1 LNYASKEIA
10 DQAGEVQAE
19 DKNNKRRK
27 QFGNASDKKSNH
39 LIKIGFHFLSPS
51 SACAY
56 LNRKPAESLLGL
68 SRIHPPDIIPQMSIL
83 DAHTMDFFSRGPEQT
98 RRIGMRLGGAL
109 QAGDVICLQ
118 GDLGAG
124 KTTFV
129 QGIARGWGSLDSVSS
144 PTFIIVN
151 VYRRGDEARLFHM
164 DAYRLD
170 STPEAEELDLDS
182 MLAQGP
188 LLIEWPERM
197 DGLVPAERLWV
208 SLEHI
213 DEEERQM
220 KFKAT
225 GQRYDNLLEV
235 IRHAAYGGD

>member
-1 LNYASKEIA
+1 
-10 DQAGEVQAE
+10 
-19 DKNNKRRK
+19 
-27 QFGNASDKKSNH
+27 
-39 LIKIGFHFLSPS
+39 
-51 SACAY
+51 
-56 LNRKPAESLLGL
+56 
-68 SRIHPPDIIPQMSIL
+68 MSIL